1 MIDYKLDPQ
10 AVDDLRKIW
19 RFLAI
24 ERTSQQA
31 AKSQMERMEATFA
44 LLARQPMLGQTRDD
58 LAAGVR
64 AFVCRP
70 YVILYR
76 ADPDCISIAQIV
88 HGSRDIQSAFRD
100 ASN

>member
-1 MIDYKLDPQ
+1 MTDYNLDPQ
-10 AVDDLRKIW
+10 ALDDLREIW

-31 AKSQMERMEATFA
+31 AKRQMERLEGTFS

-58 LAAGVR
+58 LAEGVR

-76 ADPDCISIAQIV
+76 AGPDCVSIAQIV
-88 HGSRDIQSAFRD
+88 HGSRDMRIAFRD